1 MVLNNLPLL
10 VVPTKEVK
18 AIVKIGFSPLEGH
31 WRTPMKPI
39 LCILTLLIAVPCA
52 AQSKAVVVTGLQP
65 GTYIMQ
71 VDASG
76 AVSVSPIQVVTVGGG
91 PVVPPVVPVDPVTP
105 VDPDLSPD
113 AAAIKAAAQA
123 ATADPTRAETA
134 GNLAEVMKMVK
145 AQVDSRTLTTYSQ
158 IAAATNWLMDSIIG
172 KQTTAWKPT
181 KDLIGQR
188 LAALGQQGAQ
198 PEEYSGFFA
207 DAADGFEASI
217 PLQDDDE
224 LQAIE
229 DGLLQEPQKI
239 DIATL
244 MKLFEFFMKYIL
256 PFIIK

>member
-52 AQSKAVVVTGLQP
+52 AQNKAVVTISQP
-65 GTYIMQ
+65 GAYLIST
-71 VDASG
+71 DAAGNISIERL
-76 AVSVSPIQVVTVGGG
+76 AIIFVGGG

-172 KQTTAWKPT
+172 KQTVAWKPT

-188 LAALGQQGAQ
+188 LAALGQEGAQ

-217 PLQDDDE
+217 PLQDDLDGDRRE
-224 LQAIE
+224 RINIE
-229 DGLLQEPQKI
+229 
-239 DIATL
+239 TL
-244 MKLFEFFMKYIL
+244 MKLFEFFIKYIL